1 MPRIKE
7 SYDVVIIG
15 SGLGGLLCGYV
26 LAQEGKSVCILEKNA
41 QIGGNLQTFKRDKAK
56 FDSGVHYIGGLEKGQ
71 ALYPF
76 FRYFNLLD
84 RVDKALLDKD
94 AYDVIS
100 FEGDDILY
108 PHGQGYENFIR
119 QLLRHFPEEEAG
131 LRKYC
136 KEIQGICKKFEWYN
150 LDVDYAETDEMS
162 TFSLSAK
169 EVIDSCTGNP
179 KLQKVLAGSN
189 LLYAGEGDSSPFY
202 IHALIIDSY
211 IGSAYKLKQSDQI
224 SKLLRKDIK
233 KLGGEIFINSEVVK
247 IENTVKEVQYVVLAN
262 GQQVWGKQFISNIH
276 PTLTFR
282 LLNTEGLRKV
292 NINRMLQLENTQ
304 SSFILYIKL
313 KPETFTFSNSNR
325 YHFIDTDVWN
335 SHRYD
340 SDKWLKALAIFNS
353 RTSDDTEYAS
363 TLTAITYM
371 DYEDVKRWEDS
382 FNTTLKES
390 ERSAEYLHFKQKKAE
405 EMISALSGIYPDF
418 SDCIESYYTAT
429 PLTQRDYIGAIDG
442 GLYGIKKYYNA
453 PVKSFISANTKLDN
467 LFLTG
472 QNVILHGVL
481 GVTISAM
488 VTCQSILGKKY
499 MLDKL
504 KVYV

>member
-41 QIGGNLQTFKRDKAK
+41 QIGGNLQTFKRDKVK

-84 RVDKALLDKD
+84 RIEKALLDKD

-100 FEGDDILY
+100 FEGDDVLY

-119 QLLRHFPEEEAG
+119 QLLRYFPEEEAG
-131 LRKYC
+131 LRRYC
-136 KEIQGICKKFEWYN
+136 EEIQNICKKFEWYN
-150 LDVDYAETDEMS
+150 LDIDYAETDEMS

-211 IGSAYKLKQSDQI
+211 IGSAYKLKHSDQI

-233 KLGGEIFINSEVVK
+233 KMGGEIFINSEVVK
-247 IENTVKEVQYVVLAN
+247 IENTSKTVQYVVLAN
-262 GQQVWGKQFISNIH
+262 GQQIRGKQFISNTH

-292 NINRMLQLENTQ
+292 NINRMLQLENTT
-304 SSFILYIKL
+304 SSFIIYIKL
-313 KPETFTFSNSNR
+313 KPGTFKFSNSNR
-325 YHFIDTDVWN
+325 YHFIDADVWN

-340 SDKWLKALAIFNS
+340 PDKWLKALAIFNS
-353 RTSDDTEYAS
+353 RPNDDTEYAHS
-363 TLTAITYM
+363 LTAIAYM
-371 DYEDVKRWEDS
+371 DYEDVKGWENS
-382 FNTTLKES
+382 FNTTLNES
-390 ERSAEYLHFKQKKAE
+390 ERSEEYILFKQKKAE
-405 EMISALSGIYPDF
+405 EMISALSRIYPDF
-418 SDCIESYYTAT
+418 DDCIESYYTAT
-429 PLTQRDYIGAIDG
+429 PLTQRDYIGAIEG
-442 GLYGIKKYYNA
+442 GLYGIKKDYNA

-488 VTCQSILGKKY
+488 VTCQLLLGKKY

-504 KVYV
+504 KAYV